1 MKIKIYKNNCSNEKY
16 PCYEQGHIRNLQN
29 IAEIKKIS
37 FKNIYEIN
45 ELLKSGWIYITVF
58 EDFSLLLGRPRM

>member
-1 MKIKIYKNNCSNEKY
+1 MEIKISENNCSNEKY

-29 IAEIKKIS
+29 IAEIKEIS
-37 FKNIYEIN
+37 FKNICEIN

-58 EDFSLLLGRPRM
+58 KDFSILLGKPKR